1 MKQGEQTRN
10 NIIKSANKLFYQQ
23 GFHKTA
29 FSDIVR
35 DVGLSK
41 GNITY
46 HFKSKEDILTA
57 VFERRMEKT
66 RNTLALW
73 DKEHPEA
80 TARLYCFIDN
90 LLEGKSELA
99 RYGCPNGTLA
109 SELGKSNA
117 LTREL
122 SQPLFELIRHWLASQ
137 FLTLGSSTEQA
148 NNLAMELFTRG
159 QGICVLSQVYNDEKL
174 FEHEINQ
181 LKKLVALHHISKGLE
196 MNKSPLVRPDI
207 G

>member
-10 NIIKSANKLFYQQ
+10 NIVKSANKLFYQQ

-29 FSDIVR
+29 FSDIVKA
-35 DVGLSK
+35 VGLSK

-46 HFKSKEDILTA
+46 HFKSKKDILTA

-66 RNTLALW
+66 RNTLASW
-73 DKEHPEA
+73 DKKYPDTTE
-80 TARLYCFIDN
+80 RLYCFIDS
-90 LLEGKSELA
+90 LLEGKSDLT

-122 SQPLFELIRHWLASQ
+122 SQHLFDLIRHWLCNQ
-137 FLTLGSSTEQA
+137 FLSLGYSSEQA
-148 NNLAMELFTRG
+148 ADLAMELFTRG
-159 QGICVLSQVYNDEKL
+159 QGVCVLSQVYSDEKL

-181 LKKLVALHHISKGLE
+181 LKKLIKNQST
-196 MNKSPLVRPDI
+196 D
-207 G
+207 

>member
-10 NIIKSANKLFYQQ
+10 NIVKSANKLFYRQ

-29 FSDIVR
+29 FSDIVKA
-35 DVGLSK
+35 VGLSK

-46 HFKSKEDILTA
+46 HFKSKEDILMA

-66 RNTLALW
+66 KNTLASW
-73 DKEHPEA
+73 DDKHPDA
-80 TARLYCFIDN
+80 IGRLHCFIDS
-90 LLEGKSELA
+90 LLEGKSELT

-122 SQPLFELIRHWLASQ
+122 SQHLFDLIRHWLIDQ
-137 FLTLGSSTEQA
+137 FLSLGYSSEQA
-148 NNLAMELFTRG
+148 TDLAMELFTRG

-181 LKKLVALHHISKGLE
+181 LKKLIENQST
-196 MNKSPLVRPDI
+196 N
-207 G
+207 

>member
-10 NIIKSANKLFYQQ
+10 NIIKSANKLFYLQ

-29 FSDIVR
+29 FSDIVK

-46 HFKSKEDILTA
+46 HFKSKEDILRA

-66 RNTLALW
+66 RDTLASW
-73 DKEHPEA
+73 DKEHPDP
-80 TARLYCFIDN
+80 TAKLHCFIDN
-90 LLEGKSELA
+90 LLEGKSELT

-109 SELGKSNA
+109 SELGKSSA

-122 SQPLFELIRHWLASQ
+122 SQPLFELIRHWLVNQ

-148 NNLAMELFTRG
+148 NNLAIELFTRG

-174 FEHEINQ
+174 FENEINQ
-181 LKKLVALHHISKGLE
+181 LKKLVTIHHS
-196 MNKSPLVRPDI
+196 S
-207 G
+207 

>member
-10 NIIKSANKLFYQQ
+10 TIIKAANKLFYQQ

-29 FSDIVR
+29 FSDIVKE
-35 DVGLSK
+35 VGLSK

-57 VFERRMEKT
+57 VFEQRIEKT
-66 RNTLALW
+66 TQSLATW
-73 DKEHPEA
+73 DKEYPDA
-80 TARLYCFIDN
+80 SARLLCFIDS
-90 LLEGKSELA
+90 LIDGKSELT

-122 SQPLFELIRHWLASQ
+122 SQRVFDLIRNWLTTQ
-137 FLTLGSSTEQA
+137 FLSLGFSDEIATD
-148 NNLAMELFTRG
+148 LAMELFTRG
-159 QGICVLSQVYNDEKL
+159 QGICVLAQVYNDEKI
-174 FEHEINQ
+174 FEQQVSH
-181 LKKLVALHHISKGLE
+181 LKNLVTTAE
-196 MNKSPLVRPDI
+196 
-207 G
+207 

>member
-10 NIIKSANKLFYQQ
+10 NIIKSANKLFYLQ

-29 FSDIVR
+29 FSDIVK

-46 HFKSKEDILTA
+46 HFKSKEDILMA

-73 DKEHPEA
+73 DKEHTDA
-80 TARLYCFIDN
+80 TARLCCFIDN
-90 LLEGKSELA
+90 LMEGKSELT

-122 SQPLFELIRHWLASQ
+122 SQPVFELVRHWLTCQ
-137 FLTLGSSTEQA
+137 FLTLGYSSGQA
-148 NNLAMELFTRG
+148 KNLAMELFTRG

-174 FEHEINQ
+174 FEREINQ
-181 LKKLVALHHISKGLE
+181 LKKLVTTRRISKEGA
-196 MNKSPLVRPDI
+196 DC
-207 G
+207 